1 MVMWAQ
7 RPNLIFLTVCVED
20 CKDPVIKVEPNKLY
34 FKGIGGPEKKVHEL
48 SIDFFGEIDP
58 EVSKIFIYITYLQKL
73 LLANSIL
80 CNAFELNSYCTGPC
94 DCK

>member
-7 RPNLIFLTVCVED
+7 RPNLIFLTLCLED

-48 SIDFFGEIDP
+48 SIDFFGEVDP
-58 EVSKIFIYITYLQKL
+58 EVSKIFMYIPTIIYKIYYRQTLFYVSL
-73 LLANSIL
+73 
-80 CNAFELNSYCTGPC
+80 T
-94 DCK
+94 

>member
-58 EVSKIFIYITYLQKL
+58 EVSKIFIYNYIFTKTLIGKL
-73 LLANSIL
+73 YFKNNRSM
-80 CNAFELNSYCTGPC
+80 
-94 DCK
+94 